1 MPIERRKITDR
12 NQWLQWR
19 RSNLNASEI
28 AACFGLHPFLTFAQL
43 VAQKHGVEGLGPDPE
58 SALIR
63 RGNALEDDAR
73 DEVEKLHPQW
83 EIVKNNDYF
92 IDAEHRL
99 GATPDFLCVD
109 PDRRGFGVLQ
119 TKVVANPIF
128 RREWQDDT
136 PPYYAILQ
144 TATEMLLADA
154 AWGAIAPLV
163 IGDFSFEVPQV
174 YVIER
179 HPDAEHRL
187 LDAAANFWRKFDADE
202 LPTIDYD
209 RDQKLI
215 ALLYP
220 AEVPGK
226 VVDLST
232 DNRVRKLLETRELLR
247 ATKTDIEKRLEAAET
262 EIKAKIADAEIA
274 IVDGWKVTLKQQ
286 HRKAHWTKESTF
298 RVLRANRIIAKEGI
312 NADT

>member
-1 MPIERRKITDR
+1 MPIERRKINDR
-12 NQWLQWR
+12 NEWLEWR
-19 RSNLNASEI
+19 RANLNASEI
-28 AACFGLHPFLTFAQL
+28 AACFGLHPYMSLAQL
-43 VAQKHGVEGLGPDPE
+43 VAQKRGIEGLGPDPE

-73 DEVEKLHPQW
+73 DEVEKLYPQW
-83 EIVKNNDYF
+83 EITKNTDYF
-92 IDAEHRL
+92 IALEHRL
-99 GATPDFLCVD
+99 GATPDFLCLN

-128 RREWQDDT
+128 RREWQHDT

-144 TATEMLLADA
+144 TATEMLLSNA

-163 IGDFSFEVPQV
+163 VGDFSFEVPQV
-174 YVIER
+174 YFIER
-179 HPDAEHRL
+179 HVGAEDRVY
-187 LDAAANFWRKFDADE
+187 DAAREFWRAFDAGE
-202 LPTIDYD
+202 QPTIDYD

-215 ALLYP
+215 SLLYP

-232 DNRVRKLLETRELLR
+232 DNRVRELLETRELLR
-247 ATKTDIEKRLEAAET
+247 ATKDDIEHRLESAET
-262 EIKAKIADAEIA
+262 EIKAKIKDAEAA
-274 IVDGWKVTLKQQ
+274 IINGWKVTFRQQ
-286 HRKAHWTKESTF
+286 HRRAYQVAASTF
-298 RVLRANRIIAKEGI
+298 RVLRASRIKAKEGI